1 MFFLL
6 ISCLLLMGL
15 WCFGMAMYRLWLLD
29 YIDAYPPIELP
40 EEQEQGQ
47 EEEEKEE
54 EEPQLT
60 KLGRPISEIRLSA

>member
-29 YIDAYPPIELP
+29 YIDAYPPIDIP
-40 EEQEQGQ
+40 EEP
-47 EEEEKEE
+47 EEEEEDPK
-54 EEPQLT
+54 LN
-60 KLGRPISEIRLSA
+60 KLGRPVLETRLSA